1 MPISSVTLLEKIY
14 GPNKET
20 AIKAFQHIVTSLI
33 RDLNVKIVRIEK
45 DVKGWIKITLNGED
59 TEAAK
64 NYLTKEFY
72 STVLINQLKNGDI
85 RKGKLIDVEKYGY
98 GIYIDIGVIS
108 PHPKD
113 ALIPL
118 YVLRR
123 QLANNHKV
131 STRQIIKKYAFMNN
145 LPLEV
150 KIIDV
155 DERFDTIEVELSEN
169 QIKKY
174 KKWINQEL
182 DRIIICGATRQMI
195 RKAIIKSGHLQD
207 ILSIERLG
215 LLEHTVVCKP
225 GTTAQGLIAEIGK
238 YLPKIPMKAFK
249 PKEVKKWLE
258 ELENINKKL

>member
-1 MPISSVTLLEKIY
+1 MPTHSIILLEKIY
-14 GPNKET
+14 GPNKEV
-20 AIKAFQHIVTSLI
+20 AIKAFHHIVVNLLE
-33 RDLNVKIVRIEK
+33 DLNVKILKIEK
-45 DVKGWIKITLNGED
+45 DVKEWIKLVLNGED
-59 TEAAK
+59 AEAAK
-64 NYLTKEFY
+64 NYLAKELY
-72 STVLINQLKNGDI
+72 SAVLINQLKNGDI
-85 RKGKLIDVEKYGY
+85 RKGKLVDVEKYGY
-98 GIYIDIGVIS
+98 GIYIDIGVVS
-108 PHPKD
+108 PRPKD

-131 STRQIIKKYAFMNN
+131 STRQIIKKYAFIDN

-150 KIIDV
+150 KITDV
-155 DERFDTIEVELSEN
+155 DERFDTIEVELSEK
-169 QIKKY
+169 QVEKY
-174 KKWINQEL
+174 KKWINQGL
-182 DRIIICGATRQMI
+182 DRIIICGATRQMV

-249 PKEVKKWLE
+249 PKEIKEWLE
-258 ELENINKKL
+258 EVENKNKKL